1 MKTVNS
7 HTMLDS
13 QNSKKTKKKIVKWRD
28 GTVKSTDNAFNWRER
43 ESFFVKKPK

>member
-13 QNSKKTKKKIVKWRD
+13 QNSKKIKKKVVKWRD
-28 GTVKSTDNAFNWRER
+28 GTVKSTNNAFNWRER
-43 ESFFVKKPK
+43 ESFFAKKQK